1 MQLRRWL
8 IVALVMAFVAS
19 LLILPDCRRMGE
31 APRLPTTP
39 PAESETDMVIGK
51 AGGTVSAEGISIEI
65 PAGAVEKNT
74 MLSISRL
81 DQETLP
87 CSTPLFTEFLGAASF
102 GPDGLRFNKDVLAT
116 IPLVEPRTPGE
127 ILDLC
132 TYDAERQAF
141 VSTGIPAT
149 VTNDGMKVQAKI
161 SHFSIYSVLDGLT
174 GLAFLRIVNQ
184 VLDGGGTAA
193 DATRAVM
200 DLIHD
205 QGVDL
210 GVCVYERYEIAGIDI
225 SFSYESDGAIG
236 RDFRSVGR
244 DTGHVIVT
252 TAVTLKTYMTDD
264 RIHREFRDI
273 GVQYY
278 LSPWYLGNWTVI
290 LWDTYSFWVTGERCE
305 GEASSGHYGKIFEIS
320 VTSEKKIISGS
331 GIDGTRP
338 GYESPVV
345 MKGEILGDSNITF
358 QIVEP
363 FYLEDG
369 TYCPVLHKFTGTMSC
384 GEREIKGTFHS
395 AYDCGPVGLC
405 TVHFRAEGQF
415 TVSVSPSAG
424 AQE

>member
-1 MQLRRWL
+1 MKKHIITAIAITLV
-8 IVALVMAFVAS
+8 VAL
-19 LLILPDCRRMGE
+19 LI
-31 APRLPTTP
+31 PTSCAK
-39 PAESETDMVIGK
+39 PAESETGMVIGK

-65 PAGAVEKNT
+65 PAGAVEKST

-102 GPDGLRFNKDVLAT
+102 GPDGLRFNKDVLVT
-116 IPLVEPRTPGE
+116 IPLVEPQTSGK

-161 SHFSIYSVLDGLT
+161 SHFTMYSVLDGLT

-200 DLIHD
+200 DLIHG

-210 GVCVYERYEIAGIDI
+210 GVCVYERYEIVGIQI
-225 SFSYESDGAIG
+225 SFSYESEGTIG

-252 TAVTLKTYMTDD
+252 TAMTLKTYMTDD

-273 GVQYY
+273 AVLYY
-278 LSPWYLGNWTVI
+278 VNPWYLGNWTVI
-290 LWDTYSFWVTGERCE
+290 LWDTYSFWATGEGCE

-320 VTSEKKIISGS
+320 VTSENKIISGS
-331 GIDGTRP
+331 GSTRP
-338 GYESPVV
+338 VI
-345 MKGEILGDSNITF
+345 MKVEILGDSNITF

-369 TYCPVLHKFTGTMSC
+369 TYCPVLHKFTGAMSC

-405 TVHFRAEGQF
+405 TVHFRAQGQF
-415 TVSVSPSAG
+415 TVSVSPSGG